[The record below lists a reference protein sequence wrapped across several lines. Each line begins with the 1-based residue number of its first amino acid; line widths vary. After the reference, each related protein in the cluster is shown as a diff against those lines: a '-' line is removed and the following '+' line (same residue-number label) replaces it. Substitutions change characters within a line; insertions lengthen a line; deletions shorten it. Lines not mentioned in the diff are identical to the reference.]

1 MDAPSPPSDAERQ
14 LEELRRRAYGPH
26 PDIQNDPAALAK
38 LTELEA
44 ARTESLLNCIETKNG
59 GHAEAADGGPA
70 AVSLRTQSEANRPD
84 SATGLAPV
92 VASKED
98 TLRSSAHRFNGTLA
112 RRFVAGAL
120 VAVVA
125 LGYTVAWLDGPDPDA
140 TLRPTARGAD
150 ELVLSMLE
158 RLGAESDPSSMRS
171 YQTYA
176 GYEPWFFMERPGFQ
190 CFMLI
195 HVASRTVD
203 GANCVPP
210 EVDLFADTGEWPFVG
225 NDYIEGLPD
234 GSVIRFHY
242 RGDSVDVFVY
252 PASGVD

>member
-1 MDAPSPPSDAERQ
+1 MGAPLPPSDAERQ
-14 LEELRRRAYGPH
+14 MEELQRRAYGPH
-26 PDIQNDPAALAK
+26 PDIQNDPDALAQ

-44 ARTESLLNCIETKNG
+44 ARTESLLKGVDTENG

-70 AVSLRTQSEANRPD
+70 AASVRTESEANRPD
-84 SATGLAPV
+84 PATGLAPV

-98 TLRSSAHRFNGTLA
+98 PLRSLAHRFNGTLA

-140 TLRPTARGAD
+140 TLRPTAGGAD
-150 ELVLSMLE
+150 ELALSMLG

-171 YQTYA
+171 YQTYR
-176 GYEPWFFMERPGFQ
+176 GYEPWFFMERGFQ

-195 HVASRTVD
+195 HVAGLTVD

-210 EVDLFADTGEWPFVG
+210 EVDLFADIGS
-225 NDYIEGLPD
+225 DYFEGLPD

>member
-14 LEELRRRAYGPH
+14 LEELQRRAYGPH

-44 ARTESLLNCIETKNG
+44 ARTESLLKGVDTENG

-70 AVSLRTQSEANRPD
+70 AASVRNESEANRPA

-98 TLRSSAHRFNGTLA
+98 PLRSLAHRFNGTLA

-125 LGYTVAWLDGPDPDA
+125 LGYTVAWLDQPDPDA
-140 TLRPTARGAD
+140 TLRPTAGGAD

-171 YQTYA
+171 YETYR
-176 GYEPWFFMERPGFQ
+176 GYEPWFFVGRPGFQ
-190 CFMLI
+190 CLMLI
-195 HVASRTVD
+195 HVAARTVD

-210 EVDLFADTGEWPFVG
+210 GVDLFSDTG
-225 NDYIEGLPD
+225 DIDLPE

-242 RGDSVDVFVY
+242 HGDSVAVFLY
-252 PASGVD
+252 PAPEVN